1 MSNLVRTADHLS
13 ARLEDL
19 GFVIMSETAGDGLPL
34 VAFRFPEGAE
44 KGASAD
50 RAYDEFAL
58 AAHLRARGWIVPAYT
73 MAPKT
78 EGLKMLR
85 VVCREDFSRS
95 RADDL
100 ISDVKLC
107 LGMLET
113 SDKQSLERAK
123 KYIKEHVSSHAK
135 KNHDHTA
142 HEYKDEEHSLQGTT
156 GKTHAIC

>member
-19 GFVIMSETAGDGLPL
+19 GFVIMSEKSGDGLPL
-34 VAFRFPEGAE
+34 VAFRFAEGAE
-44 KGASAD
+44 KGANAD

-123 KYIKEHVSSHAK
+123 KYIKEHVSSHGK

-142 HEYKDEEHSLQGTT
+142 HEYKDEEHSLQGKT